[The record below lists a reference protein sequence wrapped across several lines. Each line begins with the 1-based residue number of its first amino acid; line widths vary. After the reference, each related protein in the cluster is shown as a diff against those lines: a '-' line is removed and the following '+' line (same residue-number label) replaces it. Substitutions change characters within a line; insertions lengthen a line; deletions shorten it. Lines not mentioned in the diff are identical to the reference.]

1 MRYLTR
7 SLTLTALLAGLPG
20 LAQSPTHRPTRQT
33 AERPVEVSKDSAAGK
48 PKPVDGGVALTWSEQ
63 VDAKLTQTLRK
74 DLDDDQRLSLDAKNV
89 KIITTRGQITLR
101 GEVRSSQERT
111 IISDH
116 AIALVGP
123 YHVVDELT
131 VRGAA
136 PATN

>member
-20 LAQSPTHRPTRQT
+20 LAQLPTHRPTRQT
-33 AERPVEVSKDSAAGK
+33 AEHPIELPKDSAAGK

-74 DLDDDQRLSLDAKNV
+74 DIDDDPRLSLDAKNV
-89 KIITTRGQITLR
+89 KIITRKGEITLR
-101 GEVRSSQERT
+101 GEVVSSQERT
-111 IISDH
+111 LITDH
-116 AIALVGP
+116 AVALVGP